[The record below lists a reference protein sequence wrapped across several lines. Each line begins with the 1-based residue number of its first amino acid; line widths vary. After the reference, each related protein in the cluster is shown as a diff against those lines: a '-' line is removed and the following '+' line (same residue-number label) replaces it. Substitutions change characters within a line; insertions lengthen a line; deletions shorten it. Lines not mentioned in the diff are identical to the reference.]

1 MLVSPSDLKVLD
13 FTVMFWFVNFL
24 LYLNTVYSIFV

>member
-13 FTVMFWFVNFL
+13 LTVMFWCVHFL